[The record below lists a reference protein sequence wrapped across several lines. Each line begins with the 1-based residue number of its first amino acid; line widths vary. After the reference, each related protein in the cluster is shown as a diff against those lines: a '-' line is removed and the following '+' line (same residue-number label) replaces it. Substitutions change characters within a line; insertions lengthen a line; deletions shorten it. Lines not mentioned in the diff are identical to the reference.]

1 MAVVVKVGRKF
12 FFFFF
17 FEVGRKTRSVTSY
30 NERRKRK
37 EDIDLSSSGFPSS
50 FLWVPF
56 IAPYV
61 LGGRLLESPCW

>member
-1 MAVVVKVGRKF
+1 M
-12 FFFFF
+12 
-17 FEVGRKTRSVTSY
+17 RSVTSY

-50 FLWVPF
+50 VLWVPF

-61 LGGRLLESPCW
+61 LGGRQLESRCW